1 MLKDREAKGS
11 VALMNKNPPL
21 PPFFP
26 VVSGCLHEQ
35 LVAEQLKIVSELYSQ
50 SQKERA
56 PPEREEIEEQEE
68 KVVSFIEREKIIEEV
83 AVDE

>member
-1 MLKDREAKGS
+1 MNRSEEKGS

-26 VVSGCLHEQ
+26 AVSGGLHEQ
-35 LVAEQLKIVSELYSQ
+35 LVAEQLKMVSELSSQ

-56 PPEREEIEEQEE
+56 PPEREEREEQEE
-68 KVVSFIEREKIIEEV
+68 KVVSFIVREKIREEV
-83 AVDE
+83 SVDE